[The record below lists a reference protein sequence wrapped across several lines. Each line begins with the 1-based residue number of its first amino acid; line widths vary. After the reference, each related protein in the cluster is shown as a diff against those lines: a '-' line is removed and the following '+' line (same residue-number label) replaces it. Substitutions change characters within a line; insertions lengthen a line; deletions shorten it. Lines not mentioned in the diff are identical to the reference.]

1 MSHHNNF
8 YKTLKTSILQ
18 KADRN
23 YNSRSKDLGVLH
35 STIRE
40 IVRNFATLLR
50 SERPGNITQ
59 YQKFAKGHLN
69 VVLGQYSVNK

>member
-1 MSHHNNF
+1 MSDHNNF

-18 KADRN
+18 RTERN
-23 YNSRSKDLGVLH
+23 FNSSSKDLGVHH

-59 YQKFAKGHLN
+59 KKFAKGHRN